1 MKVTTDIHAGNFVDD
16 ASQAADQIYNQVAG
30 FVSHANQQAEE
41 IKNTGF
47 QISNQLWSSVS
58 DLLSI
63 S

>member
-30 FVSHANQQAEE
+30 FVSNANQQAEE